1 MTINLL
7 DLNNDILEIICGKV
21 KQDHLKRKLVKRR
34 TDSTRSELTL
44 SRYAGTQ

>member
-21 KQDHLKRKLVKRR
+21 KQDHLKRRIVK
-34 TDSTRSELTL
+34 EEQVFK
-44 SRYAGTQ
+44 GENKVW